1 MGMGM
6 GIAGLV
12 LAIVAIFIP
21 LVALYVVWV
30 SLIFTAIAAFAGDK
44 PFSIA
49 SWCVNLV
56 NLVLLSPITLA
67 ILIGGPASD
76 NTIRGP
82 SIFLLVVTIALF
94 VLVIV
99 GWFVGRKKPA
109 VPMVPFQMQPPA
121 TAAPQ
126 QPHQQRPALPP
137 TTPPGGQA

>member
-67 ILIGGPASD
+67 ILVGGPASD
-76 NTIRGP
+76 GTIRGP
-82 SIFLLVVTIALF
+82 SIFLAFVTVVLF

-99 GWFVGRKKPA
+99 GWFVGRKRIAAPA
-109 VPMVPFQMQPPA
+109 PFQMQPPP
-121 TAAPQ
+121 AAPPQ
-126 QPHQQRPALPP
+126 QAPSLPPTAPP

>member
-67 ILIGGPASD
+67 ILVGGPASD
-76 NTIRGP
+76 GTIRGP
-82 SIFLLVVTIALF
+82 SIFLAFVTVVLF

-99 GWFVGRKKPA
+99 GWFVGRKRVA
-109 VPMVPFQMQPPA
+109 ATVPFQMQPPP
-121 TAAPQ
+121 AAPPQ
-126 QPHQQRPALPP
+126 QAPSLPPTAPP